1 MKKNPL
7 SENVAQAIQETFLAR
22 IRAYAKTEE
31 GEIIKQDVP
40 PGRLHDLSLVVI
52 LLAGEQVHITFKVFF
67 DHKECG
73 ELIKKIYTQS
83 PNSTDLRN
91 LVTDFFKEVSNLT
104 AGHMK
109 WLFENS
115 KVDCNISLPIALR
128 GFDEFFFN
136 KIKDVSSFEDSWAI
150 AFPSGTVH
158 FSNIIS
164 LDSSLKDVDLS
175 ISDQAGEIEFF

>member
-1 MKKNPL
+1 MKKTPL
-7 SENVAQAIQETFLAR
+7 VENVAQAIQETFLAR
-22 IRAYAKTEE
+22 IQTYSKTQD
-31 GEIIKQDVP
+31 GKIINQEVP
-40 PGRLHDLSLVVI
+40 AGRLHDLSLVVI
-52 LLAGEQVHITFKVFF
+52 LLAGEHVHITFKVFF
-67 DHKECG
+67 DHKECE
-73 ELIKKIYTQS
+73 ELINKIYTQKPRS
-83 PNSTDLRN
+83 GDLRN

-136 KIKDVSSFEDSWAI
+136 KVKDNSSFEDSWAI

-164 LDSSLKDVDLS
+164 LDSSLKDIDLT